1 MTLEQLRTEVAREL
15 TSDIL
20 PFWIDRMTDPAGGYY
35 GRIAGDGTLVPDA
48 EKGLILNARIL
59 WTFSQA
65 YRMLGEAGYL
75 TAATRAADYIADHF
89 VDREFGGA
97 YWSVDSAGRPSDT
110 RKQFYAIAFAVYALA
125 EYARSVTPDLIGGLK
140 ESALQLAIELY
151 KSIEEHSFDAQKNGY
166 IEACTREWG
175 AIEDMRL
182 SEKDENY
189 AKTMNTHLHI
199 LEAYTGLYRVWK
211 DSRLHD
217 RLANLIRLFLDRI
230 IQPDGHL
237 GLFFDEDWNLHG
249 RMRSFGHDIETS
261 WLLVEA
267 AEALCGSGE
276 PMDRLLYLECLG
288 ASRELASAAL
298 EGLTAEGMIGEFD
311 PSTGCRKENR
321 DWWVQAEAVVGYL
334 NRWQLSGEKDDLD
347 RAIAQWEYIK
357 SKMIAPDG
365 EWYWGRKED
374 GSVNLDDDRAG
385 FWKCPYHNGRMC
397 MELMTRLLQPRA

>member
-1 MTLEQLRTEVAREL
+1 MTLDELKQEVSQEL
-15 TSDIL
+15 TSNIL
-20 PFWIDRMTDPAGGYY
+20 PYWIENMTDPRGGYY
-35 GRIAGDGTLVPDA
+35 GRRDGNGKLIPEA
-48 EKGLILNARIL
+48 EKGLILNSRIL

-65 YRMLGEAGYL
+65 FRILGKPEYL
-75 TAATRAADYIADHF
+75 EAATRAANYIAEHF

-97 YWSVDSAGRPSDT
+97 YWSVDAAGNPLDT
-110 RKQFYAIAFAVYALA
+110 KKQFYAIAFAVYGLA
-125 EYARSVTPDLIGGLK
+125 EYYRASGGQD
-140 ESALQLAIELY
+140 ALDLAISLY
-151 KSIEEHSFDAQKNGY
+151 QSIEEHSFDAQKNGY

-175 AIEDMRL
+175 IIEDMRL

-211 DSRLHD
+211 DSLLHD
-217 RLANLIRLFLDRI
+217 HLANLIRLFLDKI
-230 IQPDGHL
+230 IQPNGHL

-249 RMRSFGHDIETS
+249 QMQSFGHDIETS

-267 AEALCGSGE
+267 AEVLCEGGD

-288 ASRELASAAL
+288 ASRDLATAAS
-298 EGLTAEGMIGEFD
+298 EGLTAEGMIYEFD
-311 PSTGCRKENR
+311 PSGDYRKEDR

-334 NRWQLSGEKDDLD
+334 NRWQLAGDSADLE
-347 RAIAQWEYIK
+347 RAYAEWKYIK
-357 SKMIAPDG
+357 SKIIAPDG

-397 MELMTRLLQPRA
+397 LELMTRLLQPRA

>member
-1 MTLEQLRTEVAREL
+1 MTLEQLKLEASHEL
-15 TSDIL
+15 TADIL
-20 PFWIDRMTDPAGGYY
+20 PFWIDKMTDPAGGYY
-35 GRIAGDGTLVPDA
+35 GRRDGQGTLVPAA

-65 YRMLGEAGYL
+65 YRMLGKPEYL
-75 TAATRAADYIADHF
+75 AAATRAADYIAEHF

-97 YWSVDSAGRPSDT
+97 YWSVDASGQPLDT
-110 RKQFYAIAFAVYALA
+110 KKQFYAIAFAVYGLA
-125 EYARSVTPDLIGGLK
+125 EYYRATDSHKYLD
-140 ESALQLAIELY
+140 LAIELY

-175 AIEDMRL
+175 GIEDMRL
-182 SEKDENY
+182 SEKDENF

-211 DSRLHD
+211 DEDLHTQ
-217 RLANLIRLFLDRI
+217 LANLIRLFLDKI
-230 IQPDGHL
+230 IQPNGHL

-249 RMRSFGHDIETS
+249 AMQSFGHDIETS

-267 AEALCGSGE
+267 AEVLCESGD

-288 ASRELASAAL
+288 ASRDLAVAAS
-298 EGLTAEGMIGEFD
+298 EGLTAEGMVYEYD
-311 PSTGCRKENR
+311 PSSGYRKEDR

-334 NRWQLSGEKDDLD
+334 NRWQLAGEQADLD
-347 RAIAQWEYIK
+347 CAFAQWNYIK
-357 SKMIAPDG
+357 AQMIAPDG
-365 EWYWGRKED
+365 EWYWGRRAN

-385 FWKCPYHNGRMC
+385 FWKCPYHHGRMC
-397 MELMTRLLQPRA
+397 MELLHRI

>member
-1 MTLEQLRTEVAREL
+1 MTPEQLRTEASHEL
-15 TSDIL
+15 TANIL

-35 GRIAGDGTLVPDA
+35 GRIDGEGRLVPDA

-65 YRMLGEAGYL
+65 YRMLGNPEYLEAASRAAGYI
-75 TAATRAADYIADHF
+75 YDHF

-97 YWSVDSAGRPSDT
+97 YWSLTADGQPLDT
-110 RKQFYAIAFAVYALA
+110 KKQFYAIAFAVYGLA
-125 EYARSVTPDLIGGLK
+125 EYSRATGSQK
-140 ESALQLAIELY
+140 ELDLAIELY

-182 SEKDENY
+182 SDKDENF

-211 DSRLHD
+211 DEGLHAQ
-217 RLANLIRLFLDRI
+217 LANLIRLFLDKI

-249 RMRSFGHDIETS
+249 KMQSFGHDIETS

-267 AEALCGSGE
+267 AEVLCESGD

-288 ASRELASAAL
+288 ASHDLAAAAS
-298 EGLTAEGMIGEFD
+298 EGLTAEGMIYEYD
-311 PSTGCRKENR
+311 PSTGYRKEDR

-334 NRWQLSGEKDDLD
+334 NRWQLAGDAADLE
-347 RAIAQWEYIK
+347 RAYSEWEYIK
-357 SKMIAPDG
+357 SKIIAPDG
-365 EWYWGRKED
+365 EWYWGRRAD
-374 GSVNLDDDRAG
+374 GSVNRDDDRAG

-397 MELMTRLLQPRA
+397 MELLQRI